1 MHVRHEEAARFNGP
15 HTPQRFRSRH
25 KGKRAHNTAKQYAAA
40 LASRHFRISRAF
52 LHLAAP
58 WALHTTPFYNHFPL
72 TFSLTSD
79 RQLRRKPDAHGQ
91 VSAEQPPGALRLSD
105 CCEESL
111 GPSSRCACV
120 TALQVST
127 GSMESTVHTLSSKL
141 DLLMLTVMAQ
151 ANKDQRSARARA
163 RASKAFVTPPP
174 GAGASDWRRRV
185 RLLRPS
191 KAMRCWMPCIPTH
204 CCLIDGRSML

>member
-15 HTPQRFRSRH
+15 HTPQRLRSRH
-25 KGKRAHNTAKQYAAA
+25 KGKRTHSTSKQHAAA

-58 WALHTTPFYNHFPL
+58 WALHTTLYYNHFPL
-72 TFSLTSD
+72 TFSLISD
-79 RQLRRKPDAHGQ
+79 RQLRRQPDAHGQ
-91 VSAEQPPGALRLSD
+91 VSAEQPAGALRLLA

-111 GPSSRCACV
+111 GPSSCCERV

-127 GSMESTVHTLSSKL
+127 SSMESTVHTLSSKL

-151 ANKDQRSARARA
+151 ANKDQRSARTRAHARA
-163 RASKAFVTPPP
+163 RVENC
-174 GAGASDWRRRV
+174 
-185 RLLRPS
+185 LR
-191 KAMRCWMPCIPTH
+191 
-204 CCLIDGRSML
+204 